1 MKISKGRWLLILG
14 IVLVVIDQVIKV
26 LVKTNMTIGENFNVI
41 GDWFK
46 ILFIENEGMAFGMK
60 FGGMFGKFLL
70 TLFRVCLL
78 GFLCW

>member
-41 GDWFK
+41 GDWF
-46 ILFIENEGMAFGMK
+46 NS
-60 FGGMFGKFLL
+60 
-70 TLFRVCLL
+70 C
-78 GFLCW
+78 